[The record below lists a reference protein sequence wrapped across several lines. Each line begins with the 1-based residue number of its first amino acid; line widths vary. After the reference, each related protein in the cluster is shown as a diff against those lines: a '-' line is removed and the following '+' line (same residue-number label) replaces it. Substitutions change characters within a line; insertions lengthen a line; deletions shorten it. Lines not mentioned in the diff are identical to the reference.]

1 MTLTPS
7 TIRQDLKCGK
17 GAISEGEKCNK
28 GLSTRS
34 IASKEKSAKAQRV
47 VKALTMGA
55 GITGAALLGVW
66 AVSALKA
73 ERANRRLYQAQ
84 RRAQEARIQN
94 IEQNQRSVAAT
105 NRANPSSD
113 FMRGFGASAPAP
125 MRPTPTQRPW
135 APPTGSEEAKVQA
148 AFTRTSFYHTTPNT
162 DPNPD
167 VSAAWARV
175 KQSKPHKPYPGDP
188 DVSGVWANGFRP

>member
-1 MTLTPS
+1 MTLTPAS
-7 TIRQDLKCGK
+7 LRLDLKCGK

-34 IASKEKSAKAQRV
+34 ITSKEKSAKAQRV
-47 VKALTMGA
+47 VKALTIGA

-73 ERANRRLYQAQ
+73 ERANRRFYQAQ

-94 IEQNQRSVAAT
+94 IEQNQRNVAAA
-105 NRANPSSD
+105 NRANASSD
-113 FMRGFGASAPAP
+113 FMRGFGTSSQAP
-125 MRPTPTQRPW
+125 MRPTPSPRPW
-135 APPTGSEEAKVQA
+135 VPPAGSQEAKVQA
-148 AFTRTSFYHTTPNT
+148 AFTRTSYYSTTPNT

-175 KQSKPHKPYPGDP
+175 KQPKSRKPYPGDP